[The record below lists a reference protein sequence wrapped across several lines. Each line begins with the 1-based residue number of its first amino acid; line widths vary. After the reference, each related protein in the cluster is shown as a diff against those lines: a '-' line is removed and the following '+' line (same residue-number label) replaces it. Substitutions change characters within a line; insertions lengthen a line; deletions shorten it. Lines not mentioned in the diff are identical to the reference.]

1 MRLAHSSDRAA
12 ARDCHL
18 KRNVL
23 ARWRRRAHVRESTSA
38 VVFAAG
44 YTTSDTSTRYMA
56 VQLVEVLPYA
66 SAIDGFRCKRPRL
79 NDVFA
84 QTLNSKTATSSD
96 KNQTAALRTAVLEHD
111 TLACDLCEVFGQDFI
126 CLGYAWPARCSEPAC
141 LETLSRPLRS
151 MILRDVA
158 GNRTASGTGHA

>member
-1 MRLAHSSDRAA
+1 MRARRMRSRVRYVDDAHARTQSYYLAATDRAGDPIRWDA
-12 ARDCHL
+12 ILRL
-18 KRNVL
+18 EESRNFSHTL
-23 ARWRRRAHVRESTSA
+23 GQALLQDLGRHKTSRHA
-38 VVFAAG
+38 
-44 YTTSDTSTRYMA
+44 
-56 VQLVEVLPYA
+56 
-66 SAIDGFRCKRPRL
+66 RL